1 MWQFTASLNWSV
13 SSTGARDLRNL
24 DQCSLPLPSST
35 LFPTLHPSW
44 PSEDICS
51 YHQISIHYRSSV
63 THCLSPHLCTLHTMP
78 ISGRTICPV
87 CYCCYSL
94 HSSSPLLS
102 SLANKASDPRLSE
115 AAPAPGLFT
124 EAVPVSPRSLAIFQD
139 LSPVTSYTCK
149 YNGLGDYWAI
159 NNNARKAQKGVD
171 LCFFSLSPKWLISNL
186 CSV

>member
-1 MWQFTASLNWSV
+1 MLSPSPLLNPIPHTASLLTIWGYLLISPDLHTLPELSNTLPQ
-13 SSTGARDLRNL
+13 SS
-24 DQCSLPLPSST
+24 SLHS
-35 LFPTLHPSW
+35 
-44 PSEDICS
+44 
-51 YHQISIHYRSSV
+51 
-63 THCLSPHLCTLHTMP
+63 LHTMP